1 MGLRVAWDWIRSRGG
16 PTQPEGDAV
25 TRVSFAALPARDVST
40 TMTAA
45 GIDGSASSVA
55 AVGAAML
62 AVAHVAICIA
72 ALGVIPGNRKPS
84 TGMAW
89 LILILAVPF
98 LGFIAFLLFGS
109 THVEK
114 RRHDKQRHVNDLV
127 RQRTA
132 AIPPG
137 NATSG
142 WSTAHT
148 SAAILNRN
156 LGTLPVVAG
165 NTVELHADYVGYVD
179 AMTAAIDEAQHF
191 VHVEFY
197 ISAWDATT
205 SGFFEALVRA
215 SKRGVTVRILFD
227 HLGSRS
233 GSGYR
238 DMLARLD
245 DAGIAWRPM
254 LVIDPV
260 RGKMRRP
267 DLRNHRKILVVDN
280 TTAFMGSQNL
290 IEATYGKPKNER
302 EGRKYV
308 ELNVRVR
315 GGVVPHL
322 NLVFATDWYSETDEI
337 LAEELQPVPD
347 PYVDTTTGR
356 VACQVLP
363 SGPGFATE
371 NNLRLFTTLIY
382 SARDRISI
390 TSPYFVPDESL
401 LYAITTAAQRGVDVE
416 LFVSAEADQFMVGH
430 AQCSYYEELLD
441 AGVRIFLYPAPW
453 ILHSKHFSIDDDVAV
468 IGSSNMDMR
477 SFGLNYE
484 VVMMLVGGDV
494 VARMRAAEDNYRS
507 LSRLLTA
514 DEWRTRSRATRFV
527 DNLMRLTA
535 AIQ

>member
-1 MGLRVAWDWIRSRGG
+1 MFAGMDW
-16 PTQPEGDAV
+16 
-25 TRVSFAALPARDVST
+25 
-40 TMTAA
+40 
-45 GIDGSASSVA
+45 SASFWTALIGSI
-55 AVGAAML
+55 L
-62 AVAHVAICIA
+62 LIAHVAICGA

-89 LILILAVPF
+89 LILIFAVPF
-98 LGFIAFLLFGS
+98 FGFIAFLFLGS
-109 THVEK
+109 TNVEK

-127 RQRTA
+127 RERTA
-132 AIPPG
+132 AISAG
-137 NATSG
+137 DATAG
-142 WSTAHT
+142 WSVALA

-156 LGTLPVVAG
+156 LGTLPVVTG
-165 NTVELHADYVGYVD
+165 NTVELHADYVGFFA
-179 AMTAAIDEAQHF
+179 AMTAAVDEAQHF

-197 ISAWDATT
+197 ISAWDTT
-205 SGFFEALVRA
+205 TGDFFDALVRA
-215 SKRGVTVRILFD
+215 SKRGVTVRVLFD

-233 GSGYR
+233 GAGYTQ
-238 DMLARLD
+238 MLERLD
-245 DAGIAWRPM
+245 EAGIAWHPM
-254 LVIDPV
+254 LVIAPLH
-260 RGKMRRP
+260 GKFRRP
-267 DLRNHRKILVVDN
+267 DLRNHRKIMVVDN

-290 IEATYGKPKNER
+290 IETTYGKAKNQK
-302 EGRKYV
+302 EGRQYV

-315 GGVVPHL
+315 GPVVPEL

-337 LAEELQPVPD
+337 LAAELDHAPDLGIEPAPGPVE
-347 PYVDTTTGR
+347 
-356 VACQVLP
+356 CQVLP

-382 SARDRISI
+382 SAHTRLSI

-441 AGVRIFLYPAPW
+441 AGVKIYLYPAPW
-453 ILHSKHFSIDDDVAV
+453 ILHSKHFSVDDDVAV

-494 VARMRAAEDNYRS
+494 VARMRAAEDHYRS
-507 LSRLLTA
+507 LSVLLTA
-514 DEWRTRSRATRFV
+514 DEWRARPRSARFV
-527 DNLMRLTA
+527 DNVMRLTA
-535 AIQ
+535 ALQ

>member
-1 MGLRVAWDWIRSRGG
+1 ML
-16 PTQPEGDAV
+16 
-25 TRVSFAALPARDVST
+25 
-40 TMTAA
+40 A
-45 GIDGSASSVA
+45 GMDGSASFWA
-55 AVGAAML
+55 ALVSALLVL
-62 AVAHVAICIA
+62 AHITICVA

-109 THVEK
+109 TNVER

-132 AIPPG
+132 AIPSG
-137 NATSG
+137 DATSG
-142 WSTAHT
+142 WQAAHA

-165 NTVELHADYVGYVD
+165 NTVDLHPDYAGYFA
-179 AMTAAIDEAQHF
+179 AMTEAVDEAQHF

-205 SGFFEALVRA
+205 SDFFDALVRA
-215 SKRGVTVRILFD
+215 SKRGVTVRVLFD

-238 DMLARLD
+238 EMLGRLD

-254 LVIDPV
+254 LVIAPL
-260 RGKMRRP
+260 RGKFRRP

-290 IEATYGKPKNER
+290 IETTYGKAKNQK
-302 EGRKYV
+302 EGREYV
-308 ELNVRVR
+308 ELNLRVR
-315 GGVVPHL
+315 GPVVPEL
-322 NLVFATDWYSETDEI
+322 NLVFATDWYSETDEL
-337 LAEELQPVPD
+337 LADELQPPSD
-347 PYVDTTTGR
+347 PYVDSTAGQ
-356 VACQVLP
+356 VECQVLP

-382 SARDRISI
+382 SAQTRLSI

-401 LYAITTAAQRGVDVE
+401 LYAITTAAQRGVAVE

-430 AQCSYYEELLD
+430 AQCSYYQQLLD
-441 AGVRIFLYPAPW
+441 AGVRIYLYPGPW
-453 ILHSKHFSIDDDVAV
+453 ILHSKHFSVDDEVVV

-477 SFGLNYE
+477 SFALNYE

-494 VARMRAAEDNYRS
+494 VARMRATEDDYRA
-507 LSRLLTA
+507 LSQPLTA
-514 DEWRTRSRATRFV
+514 AEWRARSRTSRFV

>member
-1 MGLRVAWDWIRSRGG
+1 
-16 PTQPEGDAV
+16 
-25 TRVSFAALPARDVST
+25 
-40 TMTAA
+40 MTA
-45 GIDGSASSVA
+45 GTDGSASTWVA
-55 AVGAAML
+55 LVGAAF
-62 AVAHVAICIA
+62 AVAHIAISIA

-98 LGFIAFLLFGS
+98 LGFLAFLLLGS

-132 AIPPG
+132 SIPAG
-137 NATSG
+137 AATAG
-142 WSTAHT
+142 WRSAHA
-148 SAAILNRN
+148 SAATLNRN

-165 NTVELHADYVGYVD
+165 NTVQLHTDYGGFFA
-179 AMTAAIDEAQHF
+179 AMTDAVDEAQRF

-197 ISAWDATT
+197 ISAWDTTT
-205 SGFFEALVRA
+205 SGLFDALVRA
-215 SKRGVTVRILFD
+215 SKRGVTVRVLFD
-227 HLGSRS
+227 HLGSRKLA
-233 GSGYR
+233 GYR
-238 DMLARLD
+238 DMLDRLD
-245 DAGIAWRPM
+245 EAGVAWSPM
-254 LVIDPV
+254 LVIAPL
-260 RGKMRRP
+260 RGKVRRP

-290 IEATYGKPKNER
+290 IEATYGSPKNKK
-302 EGRKYV
+302 EGREYV
-308 ELNVRVR
+308 ELNVAVR
-315 GGVVPHL
+315 GPVVPQL

-337 LAEELQPVPD
+337 LAEELQPSRD
-347 PYVDTTTGR
+347 PYVDSTPTQ
-356 VACQVLP
+356 VECQVVP

-371 NNLRLFTTLIY
+371 NNLRLFTTLVY
-382 SARDRISI
+382 SASRRLSI

-441 AGVRIFLYPAPW
+441 AGVKIYLYPAPW
-453 ILHSKHFSIDDDVAV
+453 ILHSKHFSVDDEVAV

-477 SFGLNYE
+477 SFALNYE

-494 VARMRAAEDNYRS
+494 VARMRTAEDHYRS
-507 LSRLLTA
+507 LSQLLTA
-514 DEWRTRSRATRFV
+514 DEWRARSRPSQFI
-527 DNLMRLTA
+527 DNVMRLTA
-535 AIQ
+535 ALQ